1 MPPALLGVA
10 GVTAA
15 LKSPSQGSAMQE
27 RTRDTVSRSS
37 QRWSREVFCGY
48 DLMTARRDDSGF
60 PSSQRW
66 PREVFCGYDPMT
78 ARRDAS
84 GFQSSQRWSCL
95 PCEGSRHGRCLVT
108 LLPLTINNKM
118 GMVVVIAAH
127 LNAEVV
133 LVALSIVPPPHLLLM
148 VSRSPPVPLRRQ
160 AGFTC
165 VINRIRKYWRFG
177 GGGGGGGG

>member
-1 MPPALLGVA
+1 
-10 GVTAA
+10 
-15 LKSPSQGSAMQE
+15 MQE

-48 DLMTARRDDSGF
+48 DLMTARSDDSGF

-66 PREVFCGYDPMT
+66 LREVFCSYDLMTAKRDDCGFPSSQCWSREVFCGYDPMT
-78 ARRDAS
+78 ARRDDS

-95 PCEGSRHGRCLVT
+95 PGEGSRHGRCLVT

-118 GMVVVIAAH
+118 VMVVVIAAH

-133 LVALSIVPPPHLLLM
+133 LVALSIVPPP
-148 VSRSPPVPLRRQ
+148 
-160 AGFTC
+160 
-165 VINRIRKYWRFG
+165 
-177 GGGGGGGG
+177 